1 MFKEWQEHSQITLD
15 FVSVVSSKVD
25 LFALVREC
33 TALSF
38 ARLFP
43 FYRCLLFVSTSTLL
57 HPQGCFSTTYP
68 TSREVMELFCRTA
81 RVDQA
86 LFRQPPL
93 APLTN
98 VIATVDVATRA
109 QD

>member
-15 FVSVVSSKVD
+15 FVSVVSSKID

-43 FYRCLLFVSTSTLL
+43 FYRCLLFVSTPTLF

-68 TSREVMELFCRTA
+68 TPREVMELFCRTA

-86 LFRQPPL
+86 LFRQSPL
-93 APLTN
+93 VPLTN
-98 VIATVDVATRA
+98 VIAAVGAVTRT
-109 QD
+109 